1 MEAVRDESQMWRW
14 FCLSRRGAHAVP
26 ASIRQFMDD
35 LLTTIV
41 HILPIHGTSVVGF
54 QLNCNFN
61 AVHGE
66 MQTS

>member
-1 MEAVRDESQMWRW
+1 MRDESQMWRW
-14 FCLSRRGAHAVP
+14 FCLTRRGAHAVP

-54 QLNCNFN
+54 QLNYDFN
-61 AVHGE
+61 AVHAE